1 MATRCS
7 RLQEELAAL
16 RVVSDS
22 ARLSSEKPISGR
34 GDVRDQRS
42 KTTSHKRDEVD
53 SVPRAATGHSSNA
66 ESRNVGR
73 EPSTGSSVLHAM
85 VSYSIQI

>member
-16 RVVSDS
+16 SVVSDS

-53 SVPRAATGHSSNA
+53 SVPRAAAATGQSSNA
-66 ESRNVGR
+66 ESCDAGR

-85 VSYSIQI
+85 VCS

>member
-16 RVVSDS
+16 RVVS
-22 ARLSSEKPISGR
+22 EKPISGR
-34 GDVRDQRS
+34 SDVHDQRS

-53 SVPRAATGHSSNA
+53 SVPRAAAATGHSSKA
-66 ESRNVGR
+66 ESRHAGR

-85 VSYSIQI
+85 VCYSILI